1 MSTPRQ
7 LEHVKDEG
15 FKEPREDVS
24 CGTRGWELRVVILAP
39 VTERATLL
47 VTRERSLG
55 VAQES

>member
-24 CGTRGWELRVVILAP
+24 CGTRGWKLRVVILAL
-39 VTERATLL
+39 VAEHTTLL
-47 VTRERSLG
+47 GTRERSLG
-55 VAQES
+55 VVQES